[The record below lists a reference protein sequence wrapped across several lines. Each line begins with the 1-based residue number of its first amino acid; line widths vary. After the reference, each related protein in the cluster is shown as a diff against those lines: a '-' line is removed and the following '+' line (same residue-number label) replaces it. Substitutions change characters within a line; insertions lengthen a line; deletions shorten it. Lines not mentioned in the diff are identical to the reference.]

1 VVTNLIEQKAIEILD
16 NYSGANNYILK
27 LRTNK
32 ESNKKFYPTR
42 AQSEY
47 ITNYH
52 DVSPKVAKK
61 WVDLDPYFAKKIADE
76 KLYTQV
82 PTELYIE
89 KLLVEKEK
97 SYHVWGKVFSGETLH
112 DFWLP
117 KGAVIK
123 SHRIEKVEI
132 DYSKYSHRPPFH
144 TKKKRLKILQ
154 EVRDL
159 Y

>member
-1 VVTNLIEQKAIEILD
+1 MSNIVLETGQVENMIESRALNILES
-16 NYSGANNYILK
+16 YSGANNYILRLK
-27 LRTNK
+27 TQK

-47 ITNYH
+47 ITTYH
-52 DVSPKVAKK
+52 DVVPKVAKK

-76 KLYTQV
+76 KLYSEI
-82 PTELYIE
+82 PTELWIE

-117 KGAVIK
+117 KGAIIKTHVIK
-123 SHRIEKVEI
+123 DVKV
-132 DYSKYSHRPPFH
+132 DPN
-144 TKKKRLKILQ
+144 
-154 EVRDL
+154 
-159 Y
+159 